1 MLETKILDII
11 PENLKEKLIS
21 EVEDL
26 IKTRKKE
33 ADVKTSNEVSPEM
46 RSYLKAEAEARSKK
60 VNETIKR

>member
-1 MLETKILDII
+1 MSDTRILDII

-26 IKTRKKE
+26 IKTRKKKE
-33 ADVKTSNEVSPEM
+33 DEEVSPSMKEW
-46 RSYLKAEAEARSKK
+46 LKAKAEARSKK